1 MPLLWNLFY
10 PCHTCTWSFPHAQ
23 ENACIFCGYDY
34 IFLSLVLILPVT
46 SGQDLREGDSWA
58 SFTTGWQWCFPLAL
72 QLTAQASQVQRVPHW
87 NLKCLVVTGVDDLF
101 FLFFIC
107 LDSCGRNSA
116 GAWQQHSLH
125 PVTEASCLP
134 KKKMFLLVPQHC
146 QLRSLFSWKPHPRAR
161 FCLTSEL
168 G

>member
-10 PCHTCTWSFPHAQ
+10 SCHTCTWSFPHAQ
-23 ENACIFCGYDY
+23 EDACIFWGYDY
-34 IFLSLVLILPVT
+34 IFLRLVLILPVT

-107 LDSCGRNSA
+107 LDSVVGIQQVCDGSIVSTLSQRPAAFQKKRCSCWSHNTVSLDPCFPGNLTQGQDSA
-116 GAWQQHSLH
+116 
-125 PVTEASCLP
+125 
-134 KKKMFLLVPQHC
+134 
-146 QLRSLFSWKPHPRAR
+146 
-161 FCLTSEL
+161 
-168 G
+168 